1 MAGKSDFSVEEWD
14 LLRQAP
20 LASSMVIAAASPSG
34 PVGLMK
40 ESMAASRVV
49 IDSAQNARTPLLQAL
64 TQDLKQAMTMPR
76 RPEGGGASAIMES
89 ALNTLR
95 QTSELLDRKAS
106 PEEADEVKQWL
117 GTIARKTAEAAKEG
131 GFLGVGGTLV
141 SDKEQEALAS
151 IGSALG
157 TRAA

>member
-20 LASSMVIAAASPSG
+20 LMSSMVIVASDPSG
-34 PVGLMK
+34 PIGLMK
-40 ESMAASRVV
+40 ESVAASKVMME
-49 IDSAQNARTPLLQAL
+49 SAQNAQTPLLREL
-64 TQDLKQAMTMPR
+64 TQDLTRTMSVPR
-76 RPEGGGASAIMES
+76 RPEGAGTCAIMES

-106 PEEADEVKQWL
+106 PEEADEIKQWL
-117 GTIARKTAEAAKEG
+117 GTIAQKTAEAAKEG
-131 GFLGVGGTLV
+131 GFLGIGGALV
-141 SDKEQEALAS
+141 SDKEKEALAS

-157 TRAA
+157 KRAA